1 MRSTSVQT
9 YARVAGVLFL
19 LSMIGGFFGEFYV
32 PSRLIVSRD
41 AAATAK
47 NIIELDS
54 MFRWGFAAYLLE
66 AVCDI
71 ALSLVM
77 YVLLRPV
84 HKNLALLA
92 AFFGLVSTATFAI
105 AELFVFGTT
114 LILGGGEYLKSFS
127 PDQLNTLAY
136 LWIRMSGLC
145 AGAFMVF
152 YGIASATRGYL
163 IYRSDYLPRAL
174 GVLLMLA
181 GIGFIARSFVLVLAP
196 AYVSDAFLFPMFLAL
211 VSLTAWM
218 LVKGV
223 DVAKW
228 EARAVTSQ

>member
-1 MRSTSVQT
+1 MESTSVQT
-9 YARVAGVLFL
+9 YARLAAVLLL

-41 AAATAK
+41 AAATAR
-47 NIIELDS
+47 NIVEFDTLL
-54 MFRWGFAAYLLE
+54 RWGFAGYLLE

-71 ALSLVM
+71 ALSWVL

-105 AELFVFGTT
+105 AELFLLGTT
-114 LILGGGEYLKSFS
+114 LILGGGEYLKVFS
-127 PDQLNTLAY
+127 QDQLNSLAY

-145 AGAFMVF
+145 AGIFMLF
-152 YGIASATRGYL
+152 YGIASVTRGYL
-163 IYRSDYLPRAL
+163 IFRSGYLPRAV
-174 GVLLMLA
+174 GVLLMFGGL
-181 GIGFIARSFVLVLAP
+181 GFIARNFVVVLAP
-196 AYVSDAFLFPMFLAL
+196 AYESDVFLLPMFVAG
-211 VSLTAWM
+211 VSLTGWM
-218 LVKGV
+218 LFRGV

-228 EARAVTSQ
+228 EAKAETI